1 MEKVFITF
9 GAGSPDFHDAV
20 KRLLAEVAELR
31 LFDRLIGYTEEDLKR
46 DQPFWKRHRTFIQ
59 RNKRG
64 YGYWIWKPYLILKTL
79 RCMKEGDILLFLD
92 CGCEIDLNQRSFFDT
107 AFKEVKKQKI
117 LYTSTGLKEF
127 NWTKMDTILGL
138 DAASPKILTS
148 DQLQGGILMIEK
160 CKQTMNLLEKWYKYS
175 CRYHYID
182 DTPSRSKNLDG
193 FVEHRH
199 DQSIFSLLVK
209 RLRLDNSFNLQ
220 QKCIIS
226 ARNKT
231 GKKKYASLHAYR
243 TRKSRR

>member
-31 LFDRLIGYTEEDLKR
+31 MFDRLIGYTEEDLKR
-46 DQPFWKRHRTFIQ
+46 DKTFWKRHHTFIQ

-64 YGYWIWKPYLILKTL
+64 YGYWVWKPYLILKTL
-79 RCMKEGDILLFLD
+79 RSMKDSDILLFLD
-92 CGCEIDLNQRSFFDT
+92 CGCEIDIKQKSFLKH
-107 AFKEVKKQKI
+107 AVKEVTKQKI
-117 LYTSTGLKEF
+117 LYTSTRFKES
-127 NWTKMDTILGL
+127 NWNKMDTILAL

-160 CKQTMNLLEKWYKYS
+160 CKQTMNLVEKWYKYS
-175 CRYHYID
+175 CRYHLID

-193 FVEHRH
+193 FIKHRH

-209 RLRLDNSFNLQ
+209 RLRLENSFNLRQ
-220 QKCIIS
+220 RCILT

-231 GKKKYASLHAYR
+231 GKKKYKSHYAFM
-243 TRKSRR
+243 TRKSRK